1 MEILVL
7 GDKRRATELMQ
18 RIPKE
23 HQVTHSTKVNDASLP
38 KYNII
43 FDLNFDDDSNNLQYY
58 SYLRNKLIIV
68 GAVKTQLAEA
78 IFNFHGEV
86 RCHLIG
92 MNTLPTFIDRDI
104 MEVSILDN
112 ENLPLVETLSQTLN
126 WPYKLV
132 QDRVGM
138 ATPRVIFMIINE
150 ACYTLQEG
158 TAQIE
163 DIDQAMKLGTNYP
176 YGPFEWADLIGIKE
190 VYETLSAL
198 YEDTKDERYKICP
211 MLKRQYML
219 KQPFYSVE
227 TTKGS

>member
-7 GDKRRATELMQ
+7 GDKQRATELMK

-23 HQVTHSTKVNDASLP
+23 HQVTHSNKVNDASLP
-38 KYNII
+38 RYNII

-68 GAVKTQLAEA
+68 GAVKTQLAQA
-78 IFNFHGEV
+78 VFNFHGEV

-104 MEVSILDN
+104 LELSILSND
-112 ENLPLVETLSQTLN
+112 NLPLVESLSQSLN

-132 QDRVGM
+132 QDRVGL
-138 ATPRVIFMIINE
+138 ATPRVVCMIINE

-158 TAQIE
+158 TG
-163 DIDQAMKLGTNYP
+163 DSGY
-176 YGPFEWADLIGIKE
+176 
-190 VYETLSAL
+190 
-198 YEDTKDERYKICP
+198 
-211 MLKRQYML
+211 
-219 KQPFYSVE
+219 
-227 TTKGS
+227 